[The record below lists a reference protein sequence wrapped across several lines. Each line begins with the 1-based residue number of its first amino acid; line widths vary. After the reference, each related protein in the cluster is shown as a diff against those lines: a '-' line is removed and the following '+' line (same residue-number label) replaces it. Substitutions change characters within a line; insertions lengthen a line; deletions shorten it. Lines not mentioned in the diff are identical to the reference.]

1 VHLSTEVNGL
11 GLDHKT
17 VESKVPAIG
26 LLTEKWNQFLV
37 DVQARG
43 QALSHELARQQAN
56 EALRLQFADHAKNFN
71 SLLFEEKSAINAH
84 VAGDLEEQLANV
96 QKHKPIIIAGQA
108 QLNELENLS
117 HKLQDA
123 QVFHNPHTEH
133 NFPTLKTNYD
143 QLVRETNSKEALLQ
157 KEIIQKTNSLVSP
170 QQLAEFKEVFQH
182 FDKDKNNTLSRLEF
196 KSCLQS
202 LGDDP
207 DEKTLDQLM
216 ANMATDGR
224 IDFESFVTF
233 MSNKAADSDT
243 QSQILEAFRV
253 ISGDKDFVTE
263 EQLRR
268 ALPAEKVNYLITK
281 MPHYKGQAGDYD
293 YQAWAQSAFH

>member
-1 VHLSTEVNGL
+1 VNGL

-17 VESKVPAIG
+17 VQSKVPPIG
-26 LLTEKWNQFLV
+26 VLTEKWNQFLV

-43 QALSHELARQQAN
+43 QALHEELNRQQAN
-56 EALRLQFADHAKNFN
+56 EALRVEFADKAKNFN
-71 SLLFEEKSAINAH
+71 SLLFEEKSAINAQ
-84 VAGDLEEQLANV
+84 VAGELEEQLANV
-96 QKHKPIIIAGQA
+96 QKHKPIIVAGQA
-108 QLNELENLS
+108 QLNELENLA
-117 HKLQDA
+117 HRLTDA

-143 QLVRETNSKEALLQ
+143 QLLRETNSKEALLQ
-157 KEIIQKTNSLVSP
+157 KEIISKTNSLVSP

-182 FDKDKNNTLSRLEF
+182 FDKDKNNSLSRLEF

-202 LGDDP
+202 LGEDP
-207 DEKTLDQLM
+207 DEKALDQLM
-216 ANMATDGR
+216 ASMATDGR

-253 ISGDKDFVTE
+253 ISGDKDFVSE
-263 EQLRR
+263 DELRR
-268 ALPAEKVNYLITK
+268 ALPAEKVNYLISK
-281 MPHYKGQAGDYD
+281 MPLYKGQAGSYD